1 MTPSLESVVQQ
12 IEQALKTAPTGGFYV
27 DLRLASACNPQSI
40 RVLLDALDEAQRDAK
55 RYRAIRSSK
64 RYRQGT
70 ELLGGRLE
78 IERDEKSMLAS
89 FAFWCTPE
97 QLDAAI
103 DKAMEQPK

>member
-40 RVLLDALDEAQRDAK
+40 RILLDALEEAQRDAR
-55 RYRAIRSSK
+55 RYRGFIDTAG
-64 RYRQGT
+64 RQPICF
-70 ELLGGRLE
+70 LGLDYYGKE
-78 IERDEKSMLAS
+78 D
-89 FAFWCTPE
+89 
-97 QLDAAI
+97 LDAAI